1 MLSKHFPVLLTFLA
15 KLIFMNSRAFI
26 HDTTPALHKRLNS
39 FICRDV
45 KAKASEQNTS
55 GNKRSRIFLGVN
67 IVEQL
72 HAQQYITVVLYLS
85 IAGSVTYVF
94 TKHCR
99 INRTVTALPSTILA
113 TDYYQ
118 ELCLNFA
125 SHQNLFKNVNCFY

>member
-1 MLSKHFPVLLTFLA
+1 
-15 KLIFMNSRAFI
+15 MNSRAFI
-26 HDTTPALHKRLNS
+26 HDMTPVLHKRLNS

-55 GNKRSRIFLGVN
+55 GNKRSRIFPDVN

-72 HAQQYITVVLYLS
+72 HAQQYITVALYLS

-113 TDYYQ
+113 TDYTIKS
-118 ELCLNFA
+118 C
-125 SHQNLFKNVNCFY
+125 V